1 MPPES
6 PVKTAAPPLINR
18 ELSLLAFNRRVLA
31 LAQDANVPLLE
42 RLRFLCIVS
51 SNLDEFFEIRVAGLR
66 EQLRVKAPPPG
77 ATLQEL
83 RALSLHLCEQTH
95 ALVAD
100 IYRTIPDFGG
110 FVLKADSEG
119 RLGPSAYGRTHAD
132 AANVGQLSAETLRRI
147 ACDAGIARAITQGD
161 SQPLDVGRTTR
172 TVPSALWRALVVR
185 DGGCDAPRC
194 DRPPG

>member
-31 LAQDANVPLLE
+31 LAQDATVPLLE

-51 SNLDEFFEIRVAGLR
+51 SNLDEFFEIRVAGMR

-77 ATLQEL
+77 VTLHEL
-83 RALSLHLCEQTH
+83 RALSSRLCEQAH

-100 IYRTIPDFGG
+100 NYRTLNEQ
-110 FVLKADSEG
+110 VLPAMAGAGIRLLRHADRNAG
-119 RLGPSAYGRTHAD
+119 AARLGRRLFPARGQAAADADRARSGAPVSAGRQQEPQFHRRALRAATPSAAKRP
-132 AANVGQLSAETLRRI
+132 SRSSRRR
-147 ACDAGIARAITQGD
+147 ACCRG
-161 SQPLDVGRTTR
+161 
-172 TVPSALWRALVVR
+172 
-185 DGGCDAPRC
+185 
-194 DRPPG
+194 